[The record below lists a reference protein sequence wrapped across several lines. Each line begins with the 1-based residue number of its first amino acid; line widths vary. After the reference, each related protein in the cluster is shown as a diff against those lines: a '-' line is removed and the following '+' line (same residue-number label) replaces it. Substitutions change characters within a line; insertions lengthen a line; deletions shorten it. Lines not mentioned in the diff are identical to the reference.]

1 MVCLLSTASAD
12 MLNGVTSFEPQEG
25 ICGRCGAD
33 ILGHQKHMIKYRRD
47 IDGLR
52 AVAVVPVLLF
62 HLGFSFLSGGF
73 VGVDIFFVISGYL
86 IGRTINQ
93 EMKSG
98 TFSILNFYNR
108 RFRRIL
114 PALFFMSAMVW
125 IAIIAWFLPD
135 SAAQNGQGMLTATLS
150 VSNILFWRTISY
162 FANGENQAFL
172 HTWSLGVEE
181 QFYLFFPLFM
191 VLVYAISRIARRDL
205 LLPLTLVTA
214 AISFGLCVAM
224 TQTRGSFAFYM
235 LPTRTWE
242 LLLGFLVSLVPLQY
256 LQVRWRREA
265 VAATGLLLIILS
277 LLLFDQHTPFPGVAA
292 LAPCLG
298 AALLIAAGAHG
309 ITTTGW
315 LLESRPMVFIGLI
328 SYSLYLWHW
337 PLIIIGREGFE
348 ITTSSAQSK
357 LLILAASFLAAT
369 VSWRFVEQPFRR
381 PTVSRKAIFVGA
393 GAGALV
399 ISAAAIALIVTG
411 GMPARFDRTTLQFA
425 DFRFDR
431 SQAYRSDIC
440 HIETKGKFS
449 NYRRDICLPQPGSPP
464 ALIIIGDSHA
474 AHLWWGLQQA
484 AGNQPIYQATAVGCI
499 PLLPEAAE
507 AFSPECQ
514 KLRLFLRNDYL
525 PQRRGDTI
533 LLSGRWSEHL
543 LPSLQATL
551 QWARSIGLNIVV
563 AGDSPIYSVSLPHLL
578 ARAHQ
583 HNDPDYP
590 SHFLTDRANLA
601 AAVRAIAAKQNSPY
615 LPLQETICPNG
626 ACVTLLPDGTPM
638 FFDEDHLTPA
648 GSAWLMRRMWPRI
661 ADAVAHPQISP

>member
-1 MVCLLSTASAD
+1 
-12 MLNGVTSFEPQEG
+12 
-25 ICGRCGAD
+25 
-33 ILGHQKHMIKYRRD
+33 MIKYRRD

-52 AVAVVPVLLF
+52 AVAVVPVILF

-86 IGRTINQ
+86 IGKTINQ
-93 EMKSG
+93 EIKSG
-98 TFSILNFYNR
+98 TFSVLNFYNR

-125 IAIIAWFLPD
+125 IAITAWFLPD
-135 SAAQNGQGMLTATLS
+135 SAAENGQGMLAATLS

-191 VLVYAISRIARRDL
+191 ILAYRVSRIARRDL
-205 LLPLTLVTA
+205 LLPLTIITT
-214 AISFGLCVAM
+214 AISFALCVTL
-224 TQTRGSFAFYM
+224 TQTRMSFAFYM

-242 LLLGFLVSLVPLQY
+242 LLLGFLVSLVPLHH
-256 LQVRWRREA
+256 LAPRWRREA
-265 VAATGLLLIILS
+265 AAAIGLILVILS
-277 LLLFDQHTPFPGVAA
+277 LVLFDQHTPFPGIAA

-298 AALLIAAGAHG
+298 AALLIAAGTCGLTA
-309 ITTTGW
+309 TSR
-315 LLESRPMVFIGLI
+315 LLESKPMVFIGLI

-348 ITTSSAQSK
+348 ITTSSVQSK
-357 LLILAASFLAAT
+357 LIILTASFLAAT
-369 VSWRFVEQPFRR
+369 ASWRFVERPFRR

-393 GAGALV
+393 GAGAMI
-399 ISAAAIALIVTG
+399 ISAAATALIITDG
-411 GMPARFDRTTLQFA
+411 LPTRFDRTTLQFA
-425 DFRFDR
+425 NFRFDR

-440 HIETKGKFS
+440 HIETKGTFA

-464 ALIIIGDSHA
+464 ALIVIGDSHA

-484 AGNQPIYQATAVGCI
+484 AGNIPIYQATAVGCI

-514 KLRLFLRNDYL
+514 KLRLFLRRDYL
-525 PQRRGDTI
+525 PRRRGDTI
-533 LLSGRWSEHL
+533 VLSGRWSERL
-543 LPSLQATL
+543 LPSLRSTL
-551 QWARSIGLNIVV
+551 LWAHSAGLNVVV
-563 AGDSPIYSVSLPHLL
+563 AGDSPIYSVPLPHLL

-583 HNDPDYP
+583 RNDPSYP
-590 SHFLTDRANLA
+590 THSLTDRASLV
-601 AAVRAIAAKQNSPY
+601 AAVHAIAAEQGSPY
-615 LPLQETICPNG
+615 LPLQETMCPNG
-626 ACVTLLPDGTPM
+626 TCVTLVPDGAPM
-638 FFDEDHLTPA
+638 FFDEDHLTPD

-661 ADAVAHPQISP
+661 AEAVAHPQASQ